1 MIALEKE
8 IKIANNIVDTIGNTP
23 LVKLNR
29 LFNNSTYNV
38 YGKLELSNPSGSV
51 KDRTSMFILLE
62 ALNNGKIQP
71 GHTIIE
77 SSSGNMALGLAQAC
91 LYFNLKLI
99 VVVDPHINRHTEKLL
114 LTYGAKIEYVQTPNE
129 KGGYLA
135 ARLEK
140 VQQLLKQIPNSYW
153 SNQYGNPNNPLAH
166 QNTIT
171 EILNSLNGKVDY
183 LFMAVSTCGT
193 IMGCADYISENNIE
207 TKIIAVDAK
216 GSVLFGGLPEK
227 RIIPGH
233 GASVRSQF
241 LDTSKLWD
249 HMEVSDLDC
258 VRGCWSLLKEEGIL
272 CGGSTGGVISAIK
285 KYEAHIPDNSNCVLL
300 LSDRGDRYL
309 DTIYNKDW
317 LATKIEG
324 VKNVL
329 YPIGG
334 W

>member
-1 MIALEKE
+1 MIALEKDL
-8 IKIANNIVDTIGNTP
+8 KIANNIVDTIGNTP

-29 LFNNSTYNV
+29 LFKNTAYDV

-51 KDRTSMFILLE
+51 KDRTSMYILQE
-62 ALNNGKIQP
+62 AINNGEIQP
-71 GHTIIE
+71 GNTIIE

-99 VVVDPHINRHTEKLL
+99 VVVDPHLNKHTEKLL
-114 LTYGAKIEYVQTPNE
+114 RTYGARIEYVKTPNDN
-129 KGGYLA
+129 GGYLA

-166 QNTIT
+166 HNTIT
-171 EILNSLNGKVDY
+171 EILHSLNGKVDY

-193 IMGCADYISENNIE
+193 IMGCADYISKNDIG
-207 TKIIAVDAK
+207 TKIIAVDAE
-216 GSVLFGGLPEK
+216 GSILFGGLPKK

-241 LDTSKLWD
+241 LDPSELWD
-249 HMEVSDLDC
+249 NIEVSDLDC
-258 VRGCWSLLKEEGIL
+258 VKGCWSLLKEEGIL

-285 KYEAHIPDNSNCVLL
+285 KYESNIPDNSNCVFLL
-300 LSDRGDRYL
+300 CDRGDRYL
-309 DTIYNKDW
+309 DTIYNKEW
-317 LATKIEG
+317 LLKKIPG
-324 VKNVL
+324 VKNSL
-329 YPIGG
+329 DFIGG